1 MITDRLSTCY
11 NRLKS
16 YTHNWNM
23 ALEFEVGDQVYLNIS
38 PMKGV
43 MTFVNKGKLCSRY
56 IGPYEV
62 LQRVGNLAYELKLPN
77 NLAYVHPV
85 FHVSM
90 LRKCLTDLA

>member
-1 MITDRLSTCY
+1 MMRFDKKRNLS
-11 NRLKS
+11 
-16 YTHNWNM
+16 
-23 ALEFEVGDQVYLNIS
+23 
-38 PMKGV
+38 P
-43 MTFVNKGKLCSRY
+43 RY